1 MELVNILIIVS
12 AVILI
17 LLLWIIVGVRHLK
30 YLRNEVR
37 AQFDLIDEDL
47 RKRHDLLPNLA
58 ETLRVFDKTKETL
71 VEKLIADRNHAAR
84 EKTIG
89 LKKIEYE
96 HELSSAINQIVECGK
111 LNVEL
116 GRDTNFLELKKEID
130 DIEQDVEAKTKKYNE
145 MVRYYNRHR
154 GLVLLTPIALIF
166 NYKPADI
173 FEVGV

>member
-37 AQFDLIDEDL
+37 AQFDFIEEDL

-58 ETLRVFDKTKETL
+58 ETLRMFDKTKEN
-71 VEKLIADRNHAAR
+71 LILDLISGRDHAAR
-84 EKTIG
+84 EKIIG

-96 HELSSAINQIVECGK
+96 HELSGTINQIIECGK
-111 LNVEL
+111 LNTEL

-130 DIEQDVEAKTKKYNE
+130 DLEKDVEAKTKKYNE

-154 GLVLLTPIALIF
+154 GLVLLVPIAIIF

-173 FEVGV
+173 FEVEV